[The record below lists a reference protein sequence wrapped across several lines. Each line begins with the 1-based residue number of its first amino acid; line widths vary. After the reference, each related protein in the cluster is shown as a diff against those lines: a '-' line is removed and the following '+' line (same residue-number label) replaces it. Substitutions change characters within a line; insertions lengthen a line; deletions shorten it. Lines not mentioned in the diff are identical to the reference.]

1 MEPKAIGMMARIYRL
16 LGEIKEFGSCKQ
28 KECPVKA
35 WQEAK
40 LER

>member
-1 MEPKAIGMMARIYRL
+1 MEPKAISMMARILRL

-28 KECPVKA
+28 KGCPVEA